1 MSLRVRIH
9 EAAEAEIKEAADFYD
24 IESQGLG
31 DEFGDEID
39 RIIER
44 IATHPQAA
52 PISRGSLRSIV
63 LARFPYSLVYH
74 IGENDIVVLA
84 AAHQSRRPFYWT
96 SRL

>member
-24 IESQGLG
+24 IESLGLG
-31 DEFGDEID
+31 DEFTDEID

-44 IATHPQAA
+44 IAKHPQAA
-52 PISRGSLRSIV
+52 PISRGSLRIIV
-63 LARFPYSLVYH
+63 LTRFPYSLVYH
-74 IGENDIVVLA
+74 FGESEITVLA
-84 AAHQSRRPFYWT
+84 AAHQRRRPFYWT